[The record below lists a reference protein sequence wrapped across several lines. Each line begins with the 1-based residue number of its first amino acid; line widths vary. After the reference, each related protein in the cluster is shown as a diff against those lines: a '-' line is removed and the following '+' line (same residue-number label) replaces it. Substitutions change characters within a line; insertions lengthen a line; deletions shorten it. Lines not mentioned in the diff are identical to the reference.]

1 VILEVD
7 GVDFSY
13 GRLQVLFGVSLRV
26 APGESVALL
35 GTNGAGK
42 STLLR
47 AVVGLGRPTRGRVVF
62 DGDDITA
69 VRTEELAARG
79 LVLVKGDRGIFPD
92 MTVQDN
98 LELAGLA
105 IRRDR
110 KLFRKRRDEVLDTLP
125 VLRSR
130 ASQVAGTLS
139 GGEQQQLALARA
151 LILQPKLLCVDE
163 LSLGLAPVIV
173 QELMQI
179 IRAVNSRGVAVL
191 LVEQS
196 LNIAA
201 QLCGRAVFMEKG
213 AVRFEGAPAELLD
226 NDDVAR
232 AVFLGDQGAKPT
244 RREPAPA

>member
-1 VILEVD
+1 MAGASRDGALLEVRD
-7 GVDFSY
+7 LDFSY
-13 GRLQVLFGVSLRV
+13 GRLQVLFGVSLHV

-47 AVVGLGRPTRGRVVF
+47 AVLGLGRATRGRVVF
-62 DGDDITA
+62 DGQDITGA
-69 VRTEELAARG
+69 RTEELAGRG

-92 MTVQDN
+92 MSVAEN
-98 LELAGLA
+98 LELAGLV
-105 IRRDR
+105 IRGQRAVAR
-110 KLFRKRRDEVLDTLP
+110 QRLDEALDTLP
-125 VLRSR
+125 ALRSR
-130 ASQVAGTLS
+130 LSQVAGTMS

-163 LSLGLAPVIV
+163 LSLGLSPVVV

-179 IRAVNSRGVAVL
+179 VRSIHAKGVAVM

-201 QLCGRAVFMEKG
+201 ELCERAVFMEKG
-213 AVRFEGAPAELLD
+213 EVRFEGSPRELLAS
-226 NDDVAR
+226 DDIAR
-232 AVFLGDQGAKPT
+232 AVFLGA
-244 RREPAPA
+244 R

>member
-7 GVDFSY
+7 AVDFSY

-47 AVVGLGRPTRGRVVF
+47 VVVGLGRPSAGRVVF

-69 VRTEELAARG
+69 VRTEELATRG

-110 KLFRKRRDEVLDTLP
+110 KLFRQRRDEVLDTLP

-130 ASQVAGTLS
+130 SSQVAGTLS
-139 GGEQQQLALARA
+139 GG
-151 LILQPKLLCVDE
+151 
-163 LSLGLAPVIV
+163 
-173 QELMQI
+173 
-179 IRAVNSRGVAVL
+179 
-191 LVEQS
+191 
-196 LNIAA
+196 
-201 QLCGRAVFMEKG
+201 
-213 AVRFEGAPAELLD
+213 
-226 NDDVAR
+226 
-232 AVFLGDQGAKPT
+232 
-244 RREPAPA
+244 